1 MRVRFQVTVSSDDD
15 SVVKAVS
22 SELQLATGLDGVDP
36 SIAKQ
41 DFLTQAESLV
51 RTIAESQLPAL
62 YQGVSDAHAA
72 KKVKEAEEAKA
83 EAEQSNAVAAARV
96 KLRAMKRAKKD
107 AELANAAAA
116 AAGDRAQEVQNA
128 VPAADDIVECTDC
141 GVKIEHDAAHYV
153 TVVEDGKPK
162 RDAVLC
168 DACYDKVLEAQREA
182 NDGGT
187 RPETGEDGESG
198 EAEQ

>member
-15 SVVKAVS
+15 SVVQTVN
-22 SELQLATGLDGVDP
+22 SELQLATGLNGVDP

-41 DFLTQAESLV
+41 DFLAQAESLV

-62 YQGVSDAHAA
+62 YQGVSDAYAA
-72 KKVKEAEEAKA
+72 KKAKEAEAK
-83 EAEQSNAVAAARV
+83 QSNAVAAARV
-96 KLRAMKRAKKD
+96 KLRAMKKAKKD
-107 AELANAAAA
+107 AELANA

-128 VPAADDIVECTDC
+128 VPAADDIVECADC
-141 GVKIEHDAAHYV
+141 GTKIEHDAAHYV

-168 DACYDKVLEAQREA
+168 DACYDKVLEAQREQSGQPLEA
-182 NDGGT
+182 SDGGT
-187 RPETGEDGESG
+187 RPETGETDDNG
-198 EAEQ
+198 EAAE